1 MKKNLFLVEINE
13 CDFDYFL
20 NGSKKYNYPAIKQ
33 LLLNKEKLN
42 TFTNDK
48 FEGFNL
54 DPWVQ
59 WVSVHTGKLSK
70 DHKIYRLGQKLNKN
84 NEQIWD
90 KLSKKKITSTIWGAF
105 NSTLNSKK
113 I

>member
-1 MKKNLFLVEINE
+1 MLKNLLLVEINE

-20 NGSKKYNYPAIKQ
+20 YGSKKYNYPNIKKFF
-33 LLLNKEKLN
+33 LNKREID

-48 FEGFNL
+48 YEGFNL

-70 DHKIYRLGQKLNKN
+70 YHKIYRLGEKLNKSID
-84 NEQIWD
+84 QIWD
-90 KLSKKKITSTIWGAF
+90 KLSKKNFKSSIWGAF
-105 NSTLNSKK
+105 NSTLTP
-113 I
+113 